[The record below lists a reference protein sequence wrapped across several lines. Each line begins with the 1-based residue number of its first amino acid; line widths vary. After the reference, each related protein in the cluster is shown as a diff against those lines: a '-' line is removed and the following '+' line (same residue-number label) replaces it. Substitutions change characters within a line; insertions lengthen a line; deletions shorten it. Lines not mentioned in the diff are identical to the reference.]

1 MKMRMTAK
9 FLRKDR
15 PTLTCMVQAR
25 TGERILELIEKGL
38 DGGADAFGVQ
48 LEQLEFEYRTQEWMK
63 KIFSATDGKP
73 VYVTNYRSGLNGEIP
88 DEDRAKELISAAECG
103 AALIDI
109 TGDWYKQ
116 TNGELTFDAAA
127 VEKQKIFIADIH
139 KLGAEVLMSSHTF
152 RFMPKERAFEYINEQ
167 HSRGADIAKLVSA
180 ANDDYELAENFGISS
195 ELSKDKYSPA
205 LFLCIGDFCK
215 KHRITAPL
223 ICGGMFLCVV
233 EYDELATPVQPLLSD
248 AKAAVE
254 LAYGA

>member
-1 MKMRMTAK
+1 MRMTAK

-38 DGGADAFGVQ
+38 DSGADAFGVQ
-48 LEQLEFEYRTQEWMK
+48 LEQLEFEYRTRDWMK

-73 VYVTNYRSGLNGEIP
+73 VYVTNYRSGINEGIS

-109 TGDWYKQ
+109 TGDWYNQ
-116 TNGELTFDAAA
+116 TNGELTFDTAA
-127 VEKQKIFIADIH
+127 VEKQKQFISDIH
-139 KLGAEVLMSSHTF
+139 RLGAEVLMSSHTF
-152 RFMPKERAFEYINEQ
+152 RFMPKERALEYINEQ

-180 ANDDYELAENFGISS
+180 ANDDYELAENMSISA
-195 ELSKDKYSPA
+195 ELSRDKHLPT
-205 LFLCIGDFCK
+205 LFLCVGDFCK
-215 KHRITAPL
+215 RHRITAPL
-223 ICGGMFLCVV
+223 ICGGMFLCVI
-233 EYDELATPVQPLLSD
+233 EHDELATPVQPLLSD

-254 LAYGA
+254 LVYGE